1 MAIDFKKWNKEFGGE
16 EAIKAVEEAKSN
28 SYQDVPDGAY
38 TCKLE
43 KLELG
48 ESKTYKPMV
57 KAMFRIMEGKYKKQ
71 CLFYN
76 GVMAANDPSRSGY
89 CIHNVLQF
97 LRSLNVL
104 DEADVDFNGDF
115 EDFNDLLLDI
125 AEEAEE
131 LKFEIDKFKDGD
143 YARINCIDTYE

>member
-1 MAIDFKKWNKEFGGE
+1 MGIDLKQWTRDFGGA
-16 EAIKAVEEAKSN
+16 EAVKSIEEAKKN
-28 SYQDVPDGAY
+28 VYQEVPDGAY

-43 KLELG
+43 KLELA
-48 ESKTYKPMV
+48 ESSTNKPMV
-57 KAMFRIMEGKYKKQ
+57 KAMFRIVEGKYKKQ

-76 GVMAANDPSRSGY
+76 GVMAANDPSKSGFV
-89 CIHNVLQF
+89 IHNVLQF

-125 AEEAEE
+125 AEESEE

-143 YARINCIDTYE
+143 YSRINCIDTYE